1 LDRESS
7 FHNINIFDLLK
18 EVNMKKLTD
27 SELIEELDKRFKE
40 NEKAFNALRIMTK
53 KLENLNNKL
62 QDSETLK
69 SNFLSNIKNE
79 INNPLTSI
87 LLMSKELT
95 SGAPLE
101 AETLSSLGRMIHS
114 EAFSL
119 NSQLRNIFAAA
130 EFEAGDAT
138 LCVSRINVDSLIKNT
153 IESLQHKADRKI
165 VKVQYTPAG
174 GSENNTSFN
183 SDPDKLHLIIFNIL
197 GNAIEFSNEG
207 GQVEL
212 MSWKQDRNL
221 YISVKDY
228 GTGIDRTEQDKIF
241 DRFRQLDT
249 GVTKN
254 HLGHGLGL
262 SVVKAAVEILNGTMS
277 VESEKEK
284 GCTFTVSIPEGA
296 EEPELGI
303 VSDDGNEFIFEG
315 AEEF

>member
-1 LDRESS
+1 
-7 FHNINIFDLLK
+7 
-18 EVNMKKLTD
+18 MKKLTD
-27 SELIEELDKRFKE
+27 SELIEELNKRFKE
-40 NEKAFNALRIMTK
+40 NEKAFNALKIMTK
-53 KLENLNNKL
+53 KLENLNAKL
-62 QDSETLK
+62 HDSETLK
-69 SNFLSNIKNE
+69 SSFLSNIKNE

-87 LLMSKELT
+87 LLMSKELI
-95 SGAPLE
+95 SGEPLD

-130 EFEAGDAT
+130 EFESGNAT
-138 LCVSRINVDSLIKNT
+138 LCISKININSLLGST
-153 IESLQHKADRKI
+153 IESLQHKADRKA
-165 VKVQYTPAG
+165 VKVNYTPAG
-174 GSENNTSFN
+174 GSESETSFN
-183 SDPDKLHLIIFNIL
+183 SDPDKLHLIIFNLL
-197 GNAIEFSNEG
+197 GNAIEFSSEG

-212 MSWKQDRNL
+212 MAWKQDGNL

-228 GTGIDRTEQDKIF
+228 GTGIDRTDQDKIF
-241 DRFRQLDT
+241 DRFKQLDS

-262 SVVKAAVEILNGTMS
+262 SIVKAAIDILNGTIS

-284 GCTFTVSIPEGA
+284 GCVFTVSIPEA
-296 EEPELGI
+296 EEDTELGI

>member
-1 LDRESS
+1 
-7 FHNINIFDLLK
+7 
-18 EVNMKKLTD
+18 MKKLTD
-27 SELIEELDKRFKE
+27 SELIEELNKRFKE
-40 NEKAFNALRIMTK
+40 NEKAFNALKIMTK
-53 KLENLNNKL
+53 KLENLNAKL
-62 QDSETLK
+62 HDSETLK
-69 SNFLSNIKNE
+69 SSFLSNIKNE

-87 LLMSKELT
+87 LLMSKELI
-95 SGAPLE
+95 SGEPLD

-130 EFEAGDAT
+130 EFESGEAN
-138 LCVSRINVDSLIKNT
+138 LCVSKTNINSLLNST
-153 IESLQHKADRKI
+153 IESLQHKASRKAA
-165 VKVQYTPAG
+165 KVNYTPAG
-174 GSENNTSFN
+174 GSESETSFN
-183 SDPDKLHLIIFNIL
+183 SDPDKLHLIIFNLL
-197 GNAIEFSNEG
+197 GNAIEFSSEG

-212 MSWKQDRNL
+212 MAWKQDGNL

-228 GTGIDRTEQDKIF
+228 GTGIDRTDQDKIF
-241 DRFRQLDT
+241 DRFKQLDS

-262 SVVKAAVEILNGTMS
+262 SIVKAAIDILNGTIS

-284 GCTFTVSIPEGA
+284 GCVFTVSIPEA
-296 EEPELGI
+296 EEDTELGI